1 MNLLQRYQ
9 EKLRS
14 MPRPGSGCHTHM
26 LGAATLGV
34 ICGFSIKQIFMG
46 IRRSIQ
52 PGSRQIPDR
61 EILDAIEKAKKTYRR
76 PHRRHYV
83 RIYWRSVLPKPKLAL
98 LDGEAELG
106 RIIAEAERWKESDL
120 ADMSPIQIPKE
131 PALQAACFLKAMFA
145 DDEKVFI
152 GDRVA
157 PGINGR
163 TIRTVSEWDAHLR
176 RGGATAPFIIVNPLT
191 GNEAKKKSGGLT
203 RRGDGNIHIFRYA
216 LAEFDNLSH
225 EDQLKF
231 WAAVPLPV
239 VALVDTGGKSLH
251 GWIDVQKMAEV
262 SNHDDWDTHIRS
274 RLYEGRLTPMGCDPA
289 CKNPARLS
297 RLPGHFRV
305 EKGKYQRLLW
315 LKGRS

>member
-1 MNLLQRYQ
+1 MNLHQRYQ
-9 EKLRS
+9 EKLS
-14 MPRPGSGCHTHM
+14 TIPPPGSGCHPY
-26 LGAATLGV
+26 LLSVAEYGILAGLSAKK
-34 ICGFSIKQIFMG
+34 IFSDV
-46 IRRSIQ
+46 RSAIPQ
-52 PGSRQIPDR
+52 GSRKVPDK
-61 EILDAIEKAKKTYRR
+61 EILDAIEKAQWDCRPFNKLHDERIHRR
-76 PHRRHYV
+76 PA
-83 RIYWRSVLPKPKLAL
+83 LATPASSL
-98 LDGEAELG
+98 FDGKATLQC
-106 RIIAEAERWKESDL
+106 IIAEAEKWNESDL
-120 ADMSPIQIPKE
+120 AEMSPTRIPAE
-131 PALQAACFLKAMFA
+131 PALQTALFLKAMYS

-152 GDRVA
+152 ADRIA
-157 PGINGR
+157 PGIIGR
-163 TIRTVSEWDAHLR
+163 TIRTVSEWDAHFK

-203 RRGDGNIHIFRYA
+203 LRGDGNVHNFRYA

-274 RLYEGRLTPMGCDPA
+274 RLYDGRLTPMGCDPA

>member
-1 MNLLQRYQ
+1 MNILQRYQ
-9 EKLRS
+9 EERS
-14 MPRPGSGCHTHM
+14 SIPAPGRGCHPF
-26 LGAATLGV
+26 LLAVANLGV
-34 ICGFSIKQIFMG
+34 QSGLTTKKIFAD
-46 IRRSIQ
+46 IQRSI
-52 PGSRQIPDR
+52 PSGNRQIPDQ
-61 EILDAIEKAKKTYRR
+61 EILDAIEEAQRTYRQ
-76 PHRRHYV
+76 PHRRHDV
-83 RIYWRSVLPKPKLAL
+83 RVYRRSVLPKPKLAL
-98 LDGEAELG
+98 LDGEAELKH
-106 RIIAEAERWKESDL
+106 IIAEAERWKESDL
-120 ADMSPIQIPKE
+120 ADMSPIQIPDE
-131 PALQAACFLKAMFA
+131 PALQAALFLKEMFA
-145 DDEKVFI
+145 ADEKVFI
-152 GDRVA
+152 GDRTD
-157 PGINGR
+157 PGIIGR
-163 TIRTVSEWDAHLR
+163 TIRTVSEWEAHFK

-239 VALVDTGGKSLH
+239 VALVDTVGKSLH

-274 RLYEGRLTPMGCDPA
+274 RLYDCRLTPMGCDPA